1 MLCDVLNRLNI
12 NKGRNQNALMS
23 LPFSPSLSFPFHPA
37 LSPGISGG
45 EVMLLIDQSG
55 CTNKAVR
62 PC

>member
-1 MLCDVLNRLNI
+1 MWCAESTEHQQGAKPKRTDVTPIFSVSLIPLPSC
-12 NKGRNQNALMS
+12 S
-23 LPFSPSLSFPFHPA
+23 LPGDF
-37 LSPGISGG
+37 GG